1 MKVKLHSAPPSVIA
15 RMTVNAPPLTVM
27 GVLEEV
33 FDVSLPVV
41 GSVRVI
47 VEVPLQFQVP
57 LNGLVASELD
67 VDPQPRAA
75 TIEVTREARTRRE
88 GKTISQAYERMLRP
102 CKGAHVTSRPATPG
116 VRQ

>member
-1 MKVKLHSAPPSVIA
+1 LSVAAEPFVVKVKLHSAPPSVIA

-27 GVLEEV
+27 GVLEDV
-33 FDVSLPVV
+33 FEVSLPLV

-75 TIEVTREARTRRE
+75 TIEAVRAVRTMRQ
-88 GKTISQAYERMLRP
+88 GKTIS
-102 CKGAHVTSRPATPG
+102 
-116 VRQ
+116 

>member
-1 MKVKLHSAPPSVIA
+1 
-15 RMTVNAPPLTVM
+15 MTVNAPPLTAM

-75 TIEVTREARTRRE
+75 TIEAVRQARTRRE
-88 GKTISQAYERMLRP
+88 AKTMS
-102 CKGAHVTSRPATPG
+102 
-116 VRQ
+116 